1 MDNSNYNSN
10 SNLTGWSLFTAV
22 KNSIATLLTGLW
34 RRSNPPEVV
43 AMERPT
49 SSSGTRYDSTYT
61 ALISAFD
68 IFGIAS
74 DYLSSV
80 VDCKK
85 LSEQNPVF
93 VGITDKVVG
102 PVADAE
108 TYIKVDKVQG
118 RANHP
123 KRAMIEDQ
131 LNKLVTRI
139 QWNESKEEYYRNLLN
154 EGGLSLEVIAG
165 NDGTI
170 ENAEYR
176 PHYSIEPQLVKGK
189 IVNPDDAYHQI
200 DITTRTIEAQF
211 AKWQI
216 AEINWKNSTFH
227 TRGIPY
233 FASSRRI
240 MSSVGDMLNGV
251 VSKWMRSGGELEVYT
266 LKTATGWD
274 DVEKFKQNN
283 AGELSPNARKLVRQI
298 FTTGDMNV
306 QRLHGDNIQD
316 NTAAIEFLLELI
328 FLSTGVSKEIA
339 GFKGHVVLKDMASIS
354 LDSYYRLLNR
364 LQNRGHAILKRIIDT
379 QMLLQFGKFTVLPE
393 ELEYEIVGGYF
404 SSEMTEQKVNTT
416 VKVVELLVN
425 QLMANVENRQDVLDQ
440 IVGILTYDLKEY
452 GISFKNK
459 LMVAKVIPPAV
470 GAPNV
475 GGMQ

>member
-1 MDNSNYNSN
+1 MDSNN
-10 SNLTGWSLFTAV
+10 NLTGWSIFTTI
-22 KNSIATLLTGLW
+22 KNSIAEYVTALW
-34 RRSNPPEVV
+34 RKSDPPEVTS
-43 AMERPT
+43 MEMPT
-49 SSSGTRYDSTYT
+49 SSSGTRYDSSFT
-61 ALISAFD
+61 AMMSAFD

-85 LSEQNPVF
+85 LAEQNCVF
-93 VGITDKVVG
+93 VGIVDKVVG

-108 TYIKVDKVQG
+108 SYVKIDKVQD
-118 RANHP
+118 RTNHP
-123 KRAMIEDQ
+123 KRVQIEDG
-131 LNKLVTRI
+131 LNKLITRI
-139 QWNESKEEYYRNLLN
+139 QWNENKEEYYRNMLN

-216 AEINWKNSTFH
+216 AEINWKNSAFH

-240 MSSVGDMLNGV
+240 MSSIGDMLNGV
-251 VSKWMRSGGELEVYT
+251 VSKWMRSGGEIEVYT
-266 LKTATGWD
+266 LKNATTWD

-283 AGELSPNARKLVRQI
+283 ASELSPNARKLVRQI

-364 LQNRGHAILKRIIDT
+364 LQSRGHAVLKRILET
-379 QMLLQFGKFTVLPE
+379 QMLLQFNKFGVLPE

-425 QLMANVENRQDVLDQ
+425 QLMANVENKQDVLDQ
-440 IVGILTYDLKEY
+440 VVGILTYDLKEY

-459 LMVAKVIPPAV
+459 LNISKTPLPPSA
-470 GAPNV
+470 APSV
-475 GGMQ
+475 GGYQ

>member
-1 MDNSNYNSN
+1 MDSNN
-10 SNLTGWSLFTAV
+10 NLTGWSIFTTI
-22 KNSIATLLTGLW
+22 KNSIAEYVTALW
-34 RRSNPPEVV
+34 RKSDPPEVTS
-43 AMERPT
+43 MEMPT
-49 SSSGTRYDSTYT
+49 SSSGTRYDSSFT
-61 ALISAFD
+61 AMMSAFD

-85 LSEQNPVF
+85 LAEQNCVF
-93 VGITDKVVG
+93 VGIVDKVVG

-108 TYIKVDKVQG
+108 SYVKIDKVQG
-118 RANHP
+118 RTNHP
-123 KRAMIEDQ
+123 KRVQIEDG
-131 LNKLVTRI
+131 LNKLITRI
-139 QWNESKEEYYRNLLN
+139 QWNENKEEYYRNMLN

-216 AEINWKNSTFH
+216 AEINWKNSAFH

-240 MSSVGDMLNGV
+240 MSSIGDMLNGV
-251 VSKWMRSGGELEVYT
+251 VSKWMRSGGEIEVYT
-266 LKTATGWD
+266 LKNATTWD

-283 AGELSPNARKLVRQI
+283 ASELSPNARKLVRQI

-364 LQNRGHAILKRIIDT
+364 LQSRGHAILKRILET
-379 QMLLQFGKFTVLPE
+379 QMLLQFNKFGVLPE

-425 QLMANVENRQDVLDQ
+425 QLMANVENKQDVLDQ
-440 IVGILTYDLKEY
+440 VVGILTYDLKEY

-459 LMVAKVIPPAV
+459 LNISKTPLPPSA
-470 GAPNV
+470 APSV